1 MLRERNFSPFRGDV
15 TSRDRGVGTDG
26 LSGCTDFLSNT
37 FPMKPDKTP
46 LYLPHLKQK
55 RKALRNEPTP
65 AEYKLWFSL
74 RQQKLDGRSFR
85 RQTSIGNYIV
95 DFYCHSE
102 KVIIELDGQGH
113 YELEGQLRDEQRDMR
128 LRELGYTVL
137 RFENKMIFEQ
147 PDNVLDTIRQHFK

>member
-1 MLRERNFSPFRGDV
+1 
-15 TSRDRGVGTDG
+15 
-26 LSGCTDFLSNT
+26 
-37 FPMKPDKTP
+37 MKPDKTP
-46 LYLPHLKQK
+46 LYLPHLKQQ

-85 RQTSIGNYIV
+85 RQTSIENYIV

-102 KVIIELDGQGH
+102 KLVIELDGHGH
-113 YELEGQLRDEQRDMR
+113 FELEGQLRDEQRDMR

-137 RFENKMIFEQ
+137 RFENKMIF
-147 PDNVLDTIRQHFK
+147 